1 MAANA
6 EKQWHA
12 AKQIHRELRAKLKEK
27 ESLIG
32 DIEDLISELRVTCDN
47 AIFADF
53 AYATAEGVETALW
66 EAHSSIN
73 KRYRKIVAR
82 LKSPEQR
89 RITVERRKW
98 EKRYA
103 DFLKLSQ
110 YYYKGYIQRLASH
123 FEGLDELRIIAHRL
137 TLSTQSIDPPVKASE
152 DLKHL
157 IFLSCHSTLLRLGDL
172 YRYRND
178 LNTKDRSWEK
188 ANAHYGLANDLYPD
202 SGSAFNQMAVI
213 SLADGNHLDA
223 VYYLY
228 RALAVKEPHPL
239 AQSNLAVE
247 FKKITTTWLGPGHK
261 KDSPSGNPAAG
272 MVLWFVRL
280 HAQLYK
286 GEEFHNH
293 DELENEALSQMTVL
307 LKEQSL
313 EDILD
318 RIVIIN
324 IAAEYFAGVRL
335 AEAEGDEE
343 SERCVQAYYFY
354 LRLNVRMLFMLLQLL
369 QPELDDANHGH
380 NAPDVTGKEKQST
393 ADSITAVTRRILPAL
408 RQYSTWLVATAPV
421 ISAQVGTAPIC
432 IHIKEMWSMYC
443 TTLSLL
449 VSVFPVAELPDIDY
463 LLEEDSATVG
473 FKPFRDSTLCRLYTD
488 SEDKLKKRSTDPG
501 VERHHPNVEMM
512 ARIREILRDG
522 MVLATNDDY
531 PIYAVDGQFRFFED
545 GPPPAA
551 LQEASPLSQPSD
563 IETQESSR
571 FNYGGGHQRVSELNS
586 EFKRPPSVDPSES
599 HQSLSTD
606 MYQMVDDLLT
616 PSKMNTEG
624 NVNGSGETSYG
635 MHSNTAMEV
644 FASLQGMNQES
655 YQPTPPR
662 ISGFPGFAPSPFS
675 PRPGELQGSGEE
687 RRPSTRGIGMEN
699 HAPMVSFQSSNNST
713 PHSNWNRTPTTANTS
728 FQRGGPSFN
737 AAQQLQ
743 QSLEAQYQP
752 SDFSNSSSIYQ
763 NTPIDRLGANGNRA
777 PFNPPHKLGPGYA
790 PRSEYE
796 KQVMLQSSAWNGSQ
810 PAAYGRNDPT
820 PPSGQG
826 S

>member
-1 MAANA
+1 
-6 EKQWHA
+6 
-12 AKQIHRELRAKLKEK
+12 
-27 ESLIG
+27 
-32 DIEDLISELRVTCDN
+32 
-47 AIFADF
+47 
-53 AYATAEGVETALW
+53 
-66 EAHSSIN
+66 
-73 KRYRKIVAR
+73 
-82 LKSPEQR
+82 
-89 RITVERRKW
+89 
-98 EKRYA
+98 
-103 DFLKLSQ
+103 
-110 YYYKGYIQRLASH
+110 
-123 FEGLDELRIIAHRL
+123 
-137 TLSTQSIDPPVKASE
+137 
-152 DLKHL
+152 
-157 IFLSCHSTLLRLGDL
+157 
-172 YRYRND
+172 
-178 LNTKDRSWEK
+178 
-188 ANAHYGLANDLYPD
+188 
-202 SGSAFNQMAVI
+202 
-213 SLADGNHLDA
+213 
-223 VYYLY
+223 
-228 RALAVKEPHPL
+228 
-239 AQSNLAVE
+239 
-247 FKKITTTWLGPGHK
+247 
-261 KDSPSGNPAAG
+261 
-272 MVLWFVRL
+272 
-280 HAQLYK
+280 
-286 GEEFHNH
+286 
-293 DELENEALSQMTVL
+293 
-307 LKEQSL
+307 
-313 EDILD
+313 
-318 RIVIIN
+318 
-324 IAAEYFAGVRL
+324 
-335 AEAEGDEE
+335 
-343 SERCVQAYYFY
+343 
-354 LRLNVRMLFMLLQLL
+354 
-369 QPELDDANHGH
+369 
-380 NAPDVTGKEKQST
+380 
-393 ADSITAVTRRILPAL
+393 
-408 RQYSTWLVATAPV
+408 
-421 ISAQVGTAPIC
+421 
-432 IHIKEMWSMYC
+432 
-443 TTLSLL
+443 
-449 VSVFPVAELPDIDY
+449 
-463 LLEEDSATVG
+463 
-473 FKPFRDSTLCRLYTD
+473 
-488 SEDKLKKRSTDPG
+488 
-501 VERHHPNVEMM
+501 MM

-563 IETQESSR
+563 IERQASSR
-571 FNYGGGHQRVSELNS
+571 FNYTGGHQRVSELNS

-635 MHSNTAMEV
+635 MHSNTAMEL

-763 NTPIDRLGANGNRA
+763 NTPIGHLGANGNRA
-777 PFNPPHKLGPGYA
+777 PFNPPGKLGSGYA

-796 KQVMLQSSAWNGSQ
+796 KQVLLQSSAWNGSQ